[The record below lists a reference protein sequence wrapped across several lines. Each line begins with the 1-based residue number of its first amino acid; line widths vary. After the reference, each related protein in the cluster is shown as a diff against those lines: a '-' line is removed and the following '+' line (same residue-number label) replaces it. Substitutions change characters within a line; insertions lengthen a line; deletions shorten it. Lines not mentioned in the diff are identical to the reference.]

1 MIFGRKKKSAE
12 KADEI
17 DEALEQDVDLDAEE
31 TAPDDAEDADL
42 DDVESD
48 GSDEDEA
55 DEDTDTAES
64 ADDDLADDESG
75 ETDEA
80 DTWREFDL
88 SKDWREDGPFDI
100 DEVDLEDDEV
110 NRLDLDALIIT
121 PIPGSELR
129 LQMSEPKKEIV
140 SALMISGQ
148 SAMELSVFAAPRTP
162 GMWAEVR
169 AELIEQTTSTG
180 GVAEC
185 VEGPF
190 GTELRRRMR
199 VQLPDGKTG
208 IQPSRMWVA
217 EGPRWF
223 LRGILFGPAAVS
235 EEWDDDLVGPFF
247 DAFSD
252 LIVRRGE
259 EPRPSGEVLALHV
272 PDELK
277 EQAAA
282 QQLAAQ
288 QEAAKKAETKGDGP
302 IGEGGVMGVARQG

>member
-17 DEALEQDVDLDAEE
+17 EEALEQDVDLDADE
-31 TAPDDAEDADL
+31 TGS
-42 DDVESD
+42 DDVEEADPDDVDADDSE
-48 GSDEDEA
+48 SDEA
-55 DEDTDTAES
+55 DA
-64 ADDDLADDESG
+64 
-75 ETDEA
+75 
-80 DTWREFDL
+80 WRDFDL
-88 SKDWREDGPFDI
+88 SKDWRADGPFDI
-100 DEVDLEDDEV
+100 DEVDLVDDEA
-110 NRLDLDALIIT
+110 NRLDLGSLIIT

-148 SAMELSVFAAPRTP
+148 SAMEISVFAAPRTP
-162 GMWAEVR
+162 GMWADVR

-185 VEGPF
+185 AEGPF

-223 LRGILFGPAAVS
+223 LRGILFGPTAVS

-259 EPRPSGEVLALHV
+259 DPRPSGEVLALHV

-288 QEAAKKAETKGDGP
+288 QEAAKKDETKDDGP

>member
-17 DEALEQDVDLDAEE
+17 EEALEQDVDLDADE
-31 TAPDDAEDADL
+31 TGSDDVEDADP
-42 DDVESD
+42 DDVDADDSES
-48 GSDEDEA
+48 DEA
-55 DEDTDTAES
+55 DA
-64 ADDDLADDESG
+64 
-75 ETDEA
+75 
-80 DTWREFDL
+80 WREFDL
-88 SKDWREDGPFDI
+88 SKDWRADGPFDI
-100 DEVDLEDDEV
+100 DEVDLVDDEA
-110 NRLDLDALIIT
+110 NRLDLGSLIIT

-148 SAMELSVFAAPRTP
+148 SAMEISVFAAPRTP
-162 GMWAEVR
+162 GMWADVR

-185 VEGPF
+185 AEGPF

-223 LRGILFGPAAVS
+223 LRGILFGPTSVS

-259 EPRPSGEVLALHV
+259 DPRPSGEVLALHV

-288 QEAAKKAETKGDGP
+288 QEAAKKDETKDDGP